1 MIPFNKQ
8 NLFGNEL
15 EYIKE
20 AYAANKVSGD
30 GKFTKWCNDFIESKF
45 ETKKALLTTS
55 GTHALEMA
63 MLLIDLKE
71 GDEVILPS
79 YTFVSTA
86 NAIILRGAVP
96 VFVDI
101 RKDTLNIDESLIEA
115 AVTDRTKAIFPVHY
129 AGVSC
134 EMDEISRIA
143 KKHDLFVIEDAAQGV
158 NAKYRNSYLGTLG
171 DIGCYSF
178 HETKNYSMGEG
189 GAILINNERFID
201 RAEIIR
207 EKGTNR
213 SKFFRGEIDK
223 YTWVDVGSSFLPSEI
238 NAAVLKAQFENLD
251 VIQNRRNEIYRR
263 YNEGLKDLERS
274 GSIALPNVPENCT
287 SNAHMFYV
295 ITKDLEERT
304 SLIKYLRNTGVYS
317 VFHYVPLHMSEYYHK
332 NFVKLN
338 LPLTETLSSQLIRLP
353 MFYSLE
359 NEAVDHIIE
368 SVINFYT
375 NN

>member
-1 MIPFNKQ
+1 
-8 NLFGNEL
+8 
-15 EYIKE
+15 
-20 AYAANKVSGD
+20 
-30 GKFTKWCNDFIESKF
+30 
-45 ETKKALLTTS
+45 
-55 GTHALEMA
+55 
-63 MLLIDLKE
+63 
-71 GDEVILPS
+71 
-79 YTFVSTA
+79 VSTA

-101 RKDTLNIDESLIEA
+101 RKDTLNIDESLIEGA
-115 AVTDRTKAIFPVHY
+115 ITGRTKAIFPVHY

-143 KKHDLFVIEDAAQGV
+143 NKHDLFVIEDAAQGV

-251 VIQNRRNEIYRR
+251 AIQNRRNEIYRR
-263 YNEGLKDLERS
+263 YNEGLKDLEKS

-287 SNAHMFYV
+287 GNAHMFYV
-295 ITKDLEERT
+295 VTKNLEERT
-304 SLIKYLRNTGVYS
+304 SLIKYLRNAGVYS
-317 VFHYVPLHMSEYYHK
+317 VFHYVPLHISEYYKK
-332 NFVKLN
+332 NFGELN
-338 LPLTETLSSQLIRLP
+338 LPITETLSSQLIRLP

>member
-1 MIPFNKQ
+1 
-8 NLFGNEL
+8 
-15 EYIKE
+15 
-20 AYAANKVSGD
+20 
-30 GKFTKWCNDFIESKF
+30 
-45 ETKKALLTTS
+45 
-55 GTHALEMA
+55 
-63 MLLIDLKE
+63 
-71 GDEVILPS
+71 
-79 YTFVSTA
+79 VSTA

>member
-1 MIPFNKQ
+1 
-8 NLFGNEL
+8 
-15 EYIKE
+15 
-20 AYAANKVSGD
+20 
-30 GKFTKWCNDFIESKF
+30 
-45 ETKKALLTTS
+45 
-55 GTHALEMA
+55 
-63 MLLIDLKE
+63 
-71 GDEVILPS
+71 
-79 YTFVSTA
+79 
-86 NAIILRGAVP
+86 
-96 VFVDI
+96 
-101 RKDTLNIDESLIEA
+101 LNIDESLIEGA
-115 AVTDRTKAIFPVHY
+115 ITGRTKAIFPVHY

-251 VIQNRRNEIYRR
+251 VIQNRRNEIYGR
-263 YNEGLKDLERS
+263 YRKGLKDLEKS

-287 SNAHMFYV
+287 GNAHMFYV
-295 ITKDLEERT
+295 ITKNLEERT
-304 SLIKYLRNTGVYS
+304 SLIKYLRNAGVYS
-317 VFHYVPLHMSEYYHK
+317 VFHYVPLHISEYYKK
-332 NFVKLN
+332 NFGELN
-338 LPLTETLSSQLIRLP
+338 LPITETLSSQLIRLP